1 MMIDSQRSDRGTS
14 ITITHVLTIGITT
27 LLIAVLLTSS
37 GTLLE
42 TETERSAESSLETI
56 GERLAGEI
64 GSADRMATSGAGSV
78 NVTADHPTTVA
89 NSQYTVTLLNETH
102 CNAPHAPLLNS
113 ANDCIRLTAT
123 GADTEVYV
131 PIATEIPI
139 EGKEGPV
146 YGGSIE
152 IYAEDSGSGE
162 EITIRRAN

>member
-42 TETERSAESSLETI
+42 NETERSAESSLETI

-64 GSADRMATSGAGSV
+64 SDADRMATSGAGSV
-78 NVTADHPTTVA
+78 NITADHPTTVA
-89 NSQYTVTLLNETH
+89 NSQYTVKLLDESA
-102 CNAPHAPLLNS
+102 CAEAPLLDDSNG
-113 ANDCIRLTAT
+113 CIRLTAT

-131 PIATEIPI
+131 PIATEITI
-139 EGKEGPV
+139 ETGEPV
-146 YGGSIE
+146 TGGSLE
-152 IYAEDSGSGE
+152 IYANDSGTG
-162 EITIRRAN
+162 EITIKR

>member
-14 ITITHVLTIGITT
+14 ITITHVLTIGIST

-64 GSADRMATSGAGSV
+64 SDADRMATSGADSV
-78 NVTADHPTTVA
+78 NVTTDHPTTVA

-102 CNAPHAPLLNS
+102 CGAPLIDNS
-113 ANDCIRLTAT
+113 NDCIRLTAT

-146 YGGSIE
+146 YGGSID
-152 IYAEDSGSGE
+152 IYASDSGSGE
-162 EITIRRAN
+162 ITIKGVN